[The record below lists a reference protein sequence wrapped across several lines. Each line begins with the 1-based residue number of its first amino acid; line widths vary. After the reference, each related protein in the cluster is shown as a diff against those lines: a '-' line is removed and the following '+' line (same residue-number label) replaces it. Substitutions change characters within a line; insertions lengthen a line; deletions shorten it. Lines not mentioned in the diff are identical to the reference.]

1 MVLDRIKKVNDIK
14 QLNEEELEELQEEIR
29 DFLVENIAKTGGHLA
44 SNLGVIELTMALHL
58 SFDLTRDRIIW
69 DVGHQSYTHKIL
81 TGRKL
86 GFATL
91 RQYGGMSG
99 FPKTQE
105 DPADAA
111 AQGFVSLETVL
122 READIITLHVPL
134 TKEGPHKTFHLLD
147 SLSLDI

>member
-14 QLNEEELEELQEEIR
+14 QLNEEELAELQEEIR

-91 RQYGGMSG
+91 RQYGDERLSKDTGRSG
-99 FPKTQE
+99 GCIQYR
-105 DPADAA
+105 
-111 AQGFVSLETVL
+111 AQFHFHFRRTWHG
-122 READIITLHVPL
+122 AG
-134 TKEGPHKTFHLLD
+134 EGTD
-147 SLSLDI
+147 R